1 MKLNATSLILIVNIF
16 SFLLFGFDKLL
27 AKKKKYRIPESL
39 LVLITF
45 VFGGVGAIFGMVV
58 FNHKTSKLKF
68 RVLVPLSVCIN
79 YLFYRNSFE
88 LLEKALKYVLEI
100 LQE

>member
-1 MKLNATSLILIVNIF
+1 MKLNATSIILIVNIL
-16 SFLLFGFDKLL
+16 SFLLYGFDKLL
-27 AKKKKYRIPESL
+27 AKKKKYRIPEAL
-39 LVLITF
+39 LLLLAF
-45 VFGGVGAIFGMVV
+45 VFGGVGAIFGMVI

-68 RVLVPLSVCIN
+68 RVLVPLSVCAN